1 MNWGQTF
8 ITDRASNFAS
18 NALLRCAVLLALML
32 AAFLPS
38 AAHAQ
43 TTQYTNSTDSAVG
56 GINDGATAC
65 SPGNYFVR
73 TFAVGTSYTV
83 SDVNIGVLLAHT
95 WRADLRMWLSSP
107 AGTRIQIVNSNGGS
121 ADNFNVLLDSA
132 IGTSVSTHS
141 ANDTATAGTVVPGY
155 QRDFAPVSSL
165 NAFNG
170 ESSTGAGQW
179 TLEICDDAGG
189 DSGTFYQADLFLS
202 QVPTN
207 YADLS
212 VTKTVSNA
220 TPTSGA
226 AIQYVVS
233 LNNAASSPQTATGVV
248 VSDLLPLGLTYTSH
262 TVSAGGGTYT
272 LGTGIWAVPSI
283 APNQTRT
290 LTINATVSATAGATI
305 TNVAEVTASSH
316 PDIDSTVNNGAT
328 GEDDYAA
335 RSLTVAGTRVAG
347 VPPNLSVICGPNT
360 PIVFDWDGKA
370 WTAGT
375 TNNNYTITGLGLI
388 NYALTTDVAFVT
400 GSPAINATNTGG
412 NGAGQQSLFL
422 NMNNSNVFDVSTT
435 VLTLPTAVPGMQFTM
450 FDIDFGAGQWADKV
464 TVTGS
469 FNGATVIPT
478 LTNNTANYVIGNT
491 AIGDGSSSGDQVFG
505 NVVVTFSSP
514 VDTVTIV
521 YGNHT
526 TAPTNPGNQFMNIYD
541 FSYCSPATN
550 LSVTKISQVI
560 SDPISGM
567 TNPKAIPGAV
577 LQYCILVANA
587 GSATVTSVSA
597 TDNIPGNVTYTAAS
611 MKSGANCGSAATVE
625 DDDATGADEN
635 DPFGA
640 SISGTSLVATAAT
653 LGPAD
658 AYALTFQV
666 IVD

>member
-1 MNWGQTF
+1 M
-8 ITDRASNFAS
+8 
-18 NALLRCAVLLALML
+18 
-32 AAFLPS
+32 
-38 AAHAQ
+38 
-43 TTQYTNSTDSAVG
+43 
-56 GINDGATAC
+56 
-65 SPGNYFVR
+65 R

-316 PDIDSTVNNGAT
+316 SDIDSTVNNGAT

-422 NMNNSNVFDVSTT
+422 NMNNSSVFDVSTT

-491 AIGDGSSSGDQVFG
+491 AIGDGSSSGD
-505 NVVVTFSSP
+505 
-514 VDTVTIV
+514 
-521 YGNHT
+521 
-526 TAPTNPGNQFMNIYD
+526 
-541 FSYCSPATN
+541 
-550 LSVTKISQVI
+550 
-560 SDPISGM
+560 
-567 TNPKAIPGAV
+567 
-577 LQYCILVANA
+577 
-587 GSATVTSVSA
+587 
-597 TDNIPGNVTYTAAS
+597 
-611 MKSGANCGSAATVE
+611 
-625 DDDATGADEN
+625 
-635 DPFGA
+635 
-640 SISGTSLVATAAT
+640 
-653 LGPAD
+653 
-658 AYALTFQV
+658 
-666 IVD
+666 